1 MDVLK
6 KIEKIKKDME
16 EIETKKTFLKG
27 QLQVLEDDLKNKHG
41 LSSIEETEKFLKT
54 LEMDIDNEEKLIIQM
69 LIELEE
75 SYVWNQ

>member
-54 LEMDIDNEEKLIIQM
+54 LEMDIDNEEKVIIQM